1 MSTDPVDAPQYR
13 SRDYWTP
20 GRIAVAALI
29 IAGVAW
35 LVFRGSSILAEA
47 AVRLAHVFA
56 TLVLAVAFA
65 YVVWPAVLACERV
78 LSFLPARLRRIVSA
92 LFVIVAFL
100 GLVVLVVVVTA
111 APLLEE
117 SKRLGGLIQDWAAA
131 VPGWIDRMGAQYG
144 KVLSADDIASLRDNA
159 IEWTT
164 SLFKFQGNVLK
175 AIALRGWYIVELFI
189 VPVLAFYFVT
199 DGATLAEQIVNN
211 MPAHRRARVRV
222 MGAEMNALLH
232 SYVRAQVVLCFSMF
246 VVTSLLLYFAGLR
259 VYLTLGLLAGACWA
273 VPILGPVVAA
283 VPIAIFATLQSG
295 PEAALLIV
303 LGYTL
308 LNMTQTKIVMPRV
321 LSAGARLHPVFI
333 IVAILIGAQFLGV
346 LGAFIAVPTAAILR
360 VILAHLRDAADRPDQ
375 PAPA

>member
-1 MSTDPVDAPQYR
+1 MSTDNGDAPQQR

-35 LVFRGSSILAEA
+35 AVFRGSSILAEA
-47 AVRLAHVFA
+47 AVRLAHVFV
-56 TLVLAVAFA
+56 TLVLAVALA
-65 YVVWPAVLACERV
+65 YVVWPVVIAFER
-78 LSFLPARLRRIVSA
+78 LLRFLPPRLRRVVSA
-92 LFVIVAFL
+92 LLVIVGFL
-100 GLVVLVVVVTA
+100 GLIVFVIIVTA
-111 APLLEE
+111 APLLDE
-117 SKRLGGLIQDWAAA
+117 SKRLGGLIQQWAAA
-131 VPGWIDRMGAQYG
+131 VPGWVERMSAQYG
-144 KVLSADDIASLRDNA
+144 KALSADDISALRDNV
-159 IEWTT
+159 IDWTT
-164 SLFKFQGNVLK
+164 SFFKLQGDILK

-199 DGATLAEQIVNN
+199 DGAALGEQIVNN
-211 MPAHRRARVRV
+211 MPARRRARVRI

-232 SYVRAQVVLCFSMF
+232 SYVRAQVVLCFTMA

-283 VPIAIFATLQSG
+283 VPIALFSALQSG
-295 PEAALLIV
+295 PEAALLI
-303 LGYTL
+303 LLAYTL

-346 LGAFIAVPTAAILR
+346 IGAFIAVPTAAILR
-360 VILAHLRDAADRPDQ
+360 VIVSHLRDAAGRPDQ
-375 PAPA
+375 PPLP